1 MSDLRVGAVIDRYII
16 EGRLGQGGM
25 AVVYKVRHKDLDSLH
40 ALKVLT
46 VHSESIRQRLHQE
59 GKAQAKLRHS
69 NIVSVTDLVD
79 VNGAPGLIM
88 ECVEGP
94 DLSRV
99 LPLIEGDLD
108 LVDTLARGI
117 ISGVLEAHRVGLVH
131 RDLKPGNILIAKQG
145 DHVVPKITDFG
156 LVKVLLAD
164 TDGPNRTQAGSTMG
178 TPAYMAPEQIRDP
191 SLVDA
196 RADLFSLGVILYELA
211 CGTKPFPGGDIL
223 TIFTAIAA
231 GDYVPPREI
240 NPAIPARMERAIIGA
255 LEVDRERRIPDC
267 RMLFEIWEGRLVDWT
282 QVADEPDAGDKPQ
295 WDHIV
300 GTDWHDKA
308 EQSNSMTAVPSSLEP
323 SASGA
328 AAVFKDLESPAGP
341 DDGSTYYGDGPLD
354 EEPGSPPP
362 GQQAETYYYDE
373 PLPEDSM
380 PSRAV
385 MPEAPPSPQSSEEPT
400 GARKKSP
407 LPWVL
412 GLGALAIAA
421 VAGVFLIPGDQPPSD
436 TTPSVEAP
444 TEPPPTVEPGPDPEE
459 VVAEPEEPVS
469 EPEDAMAEPEPAPAP
484 VPQPIAVARPA
495 PEPVATVSE
504 PEPEPEPVVA
514 PEPVAAPTTATVAV
528 EGGIR
533 VWLVGSAGR
542 FPPGEVPPGSYTIK
556 AFFDPMQPLDAG
568 SFSAKAGDTLTIKCS
583 TAMARCTAAPS

>member
-145 DHVVPKITDFG
+145 DNVVPKITDFG

-164 TDGPNRTQAGSTMG
+164 ADGPNRTQAGSTMG

-231 GDYVPPREI
+231 GDYVPPREL
-240 NPAIPARMERAIIGA
+240 NPDIPARMERAIIGA
-255 LEVDRERRIPDC
+255 LEVDLERRIPDC
-267 RMLFEIWEGRLVDWT
+267 RVLFEVWEGRLVDWT
-282 QVADEPDAGDKPQ
+282 QVADKPDAGDKPQ

-300 GTDWHDKA
+300 GTDWHDRA

-323 SASGA
+323 GVPPSTAP
-328 AAVFKDLESPAGP
+328 VPV
-341 DDGSTYYGDGPLD
+341 DDGSTVYPDEPLD
-354 EEPGSPPP
+354 EDTGSPPP
-362 GQQAETYYYDE
+362 GQHAETYYDDG
-373 PLPEDSM
+373 PLPEESM

-385 MPEAPPSPQSSEEPT
+385 VPDAPPGTESPEDPT

-412 GLGALAIAA
+412 GLGALAVAA
-421 VAGVFLIPGDQPPSD
+421 VAGVFLIPDDPPPSD
-436 TTPSVEAP
+436 TTSPIAAP
-444 TEPPPTVEPGPDPEE
+444 TEPPATVEPGP
-459 VVAEPEEPVS
+459 EPEDAVA

-484 VPQPIAVARPA
+484 VPRTIAVARPA
-495 PEPVATVSE
+495 PEPVATV
-504 PEPEPEPVVA
+504 PEPEPDPEPVFA

-533 VWLVGSAGR
+533 VWLVGSEGR

-568 SFSAKAGDTLTIKCS
+568 SFSAKAGDTLTVKCS